1 MCHKTEVMKCILKS
15 KFKSK
20 MRKSLSILMLLL
32 CFTAQAEIWL
42 PSILSD
48 NMVLQQNSEATI
60 WGWTTAV
67 SEKISVSGSW
77 NDKKVTVEA
86 YQGVWS
92 LKLPTPKAG
101 GPFTLTIEGHEK
113 IVLNNI
119 LIGEVWLCSGQSNM
133 EWTPLL
139 GLDNADQEIANA
151 TYPNIRF
158 FSVPKH
164 TSKHPQDD
172 SFGAWKESA
181 PETMKNFSSVGYFFG
196 RKLHKDLNVPVGL
209 INSSWGGTNVEVW
222 IPKEAVAH
230 NTSLLESMEKIQEQ
244 PWWPH
249 DEALAYNAMIHP
261 LVNFNIAGTI
271 WYQGESNRMN
281 AGFYHEAF
289 STMIASWRKKWKK
302 DFPFYF
308 VEIAPFNYNSKA
320 NIEAALVRE
329 AQLKTMQTVAG
340 TGMVVTNDIGNLKNI
355 HPTNKQEVGRRLAL
369 WALSKTY
376 GFKDLVFSGPI
387 YKDMEIKKNKAI
399 ISFDFADKGL
409 QVKGKELKAFF
420 IAGADKQFYPAKAK
434 IKGNT
439 VEVSAK
445 EIKNPVAVRFAFTE
459 TALPNLYNSHGLPA
473 AAFRTDNWEN

>member
-1 MCHKTEVMKCILKS
+1 MKYISKS
-15 KFKSK
+15 K
-20 MRKSLSILMLLL
+20 LGSIMQKGLCVLTLLL
-32 CFTAQAEIWL
+32 CFNAQAEIWL

-60 WGWTTAV
+60 WGWTTEV
-67 SEKISVSGSW
+67 SEKITVSGSW
-77 NDKKVTVEA
+77 NNEKVTVEA
-86 YQGVWS
+86 YQGIWS

-101 GPFTLTIEGHEK
+101 GPYVLTIEGHEK
-113 IVLNNI
+113 IILNNI

-151 TYPNIRF
+151 SYPNIRF

-164 TSKHPQDD
+164 TSKYPQDD
-172 SFGAWKESA
+172 SFGAWKEST
-181 PETMKNFSSVGYFFG
+181 PETMKTFSSVGYFFG

-222 IPKEAVAH
+222 IPKEAIAH
-230 NTSLLESMEKIQEQ
+230 HTGLLQSMDRIKEQ

-289 STMIASWRKKWKK
+289 STMIASWRKKWQKE
-302 DFPFYF
+302 FPFYF
-308 VEIAPFNYNSKA
+308 VEIAPFNYNSKT

-329 AQLKTMQTVAG
+329 AQLKTMQTI
-340 TGMVVTNDIGNLKNI
+340 TNSGMVVTNDIGNLKNI

-376 GFKDLVFSGPI
+376 GVKDLAFSGPI
-387 YKDMEIKKNKAI
+387 YKSMEIKKNKVTV
-399 ISFDFADKGL
+399 SFDFAENGL
-409 QVKGKELKAFF
+409 HVKGKELKEFF
-420 IAGADKQFYPAKAK
+420 IAGEDKQFHPAKAK
-434 IKGNT
+434 IKGNKIELT
-439 VEVSAK
+439 SKQVK
-445 EIKNPVAVRFAFTE
+445 HPVAVRFAFTE
-459 TALPNLYNSHGLPA
+459 TALPNLYNSDGLPA
-473 AAFRTDNWEN
+473 AAFRTDRWEN